1 MSLLIKGLDMP
12 KLDEN
17 EEHLWV
23 PGWIEVGKDGK
34 AIFCTGTHFDPN
46 TIHSYAVEE
55 VPTHGRLIDADRL
68 LALVE
73 KEVNNTCIG
82 CEPEPD
88 DCCAYDRFEK
98 IISEIKTAQTIIEA
112 EGVNE

>member
-23 PGWIEVGKDGK
+23 PGWIEVGKYGK

-55 VPTHGRLIDADRL
+55 VSTPHGRLIDADEL
-68 LALVE
+68 LRRPTNILFNKYPKSCVRNA
-73 KEVNNTCIG
+73 
-82 CEPEPD
+82 P
-88 DCCAYDRFEK
+88 
-98 IISEIKTAQTIIEA
+98 TIIEA
-112 EGVNE
+112 EVSE

>member
-55 VPTHGRLIDADRL
+55 LPTPHGRLIDADK
-68 LALVE
+68 LVWFIDNHIASGKKWVE
-73 KEVNNTCIG
+73 
-82 CEPEPD
+82 
-88 DCCAYDRFEK
+88 FET
-98 IISEIKTAQTIIEA
+98 IKDMINSLPTIIEA
-112 EGVNE
+112 EVSE

>member
-1 MSLLIKGLDMP
+1 MSLLIKGLDML

-17 EEHLWV
+17 EERLWV

-55 VPTHGRLIDADRL
+55 VPTPHGRLIDADK
-68 LALVE
+68 AATSISMMNNHPCGNSIETVNDVVE
-73 KEVNNTCIG
+73 WLRFADENGNNIAF
-82 CEPEPD
+82 P
-88 DCCAYDRFEK
+88 
-98 IISEIKTAQTIIEA
+98 TIIEA
-112 EGVNE
+112 EVSE

>member
-1 MSLLIKGLDMP
+1 MSILIKGLDMP
-12 KLDEN
+12 KLNEN

-23 PGWIEVGKDGK
+23 PGWIEVGKDDK

-55 VPTHGRLIDADRL
+55 VPTPHGRLVDSNEL
-68 LALVE
+68 LDDFMKAYPVGSPDL
-73 KEVNNTCIG
+73 G
-82 CEPEPD
+82 C
-88 DCCAYDRFEK
+88 AFE
-98 IISEIKTAQTIIEA
+98 IIENAETFIKA

>member
-55 VPTHGRLIDADRL
+55 VPTHGRLIDADAHIKL
-68 LALVE
+68 LKENHCGERCRRNHNCFSCGIDMYIRIVE
-73 KEVNNTCIG
+73 N
-82 CEPEPD
+82 EP
-88 DCCAYDRFEK
+88 
-98 IISEIKTAQTIIEA
+98 TIIEA
-112 EGVNE
+112 EVSQ

>member
-55 VPTHGRLIDADRL
+55 VPTPHGRLIDADAYQYSGDL
-68 LALVE
+68 
-73 KEVNNTCIG
+73 ID
-82 CEPEPD
+82 EP
-88 DCCAYDRFEK
+88 
-98 IISEIKTAQTIIEA
+98 TIIGA
-112 EGVNE
+112 EVSE

>member
-55 VPTHGRLIDADRL
+55 LPTPHGRLIDADK
-68 LALVE
+68 LVWFIDNHIASGKKWVE
-73 KEVNNTCIG
+73 
-82 CEPEPD
+82 
-88 DCCAYDRFEK
+88 FET
-98 IISEIKTAQTIIEA
+98 IKDMINSLPTIIKA
-112 EGVNE
+112 EVSE

>member
-12 KLDEN
+12 KLNEN

-23 PGWIEVGKDGK
+23 PGWIEVGKDDK

-55 VPTHGRLIDADRL
+55 VSPHGRLIDADKL
-68 LALVE
+68 LDSFGKAINEDNHFVNFFSLVE
-73 KEVNNTCIG
+73 SA
-82 CEPEPD
+82 P
-88 DCCAYDRFEK
+88 
-98 IISEIKTAQTIIEA
+98 TIIKAEA
-112 EGVNE
+112 GE

>member
-55 VPTHGRLIDADRL
+55 VSTPHGRLIDADEL
-68 LALVE
+68 LRRPTNILFNKYPKSCVRNA
-73 KEVNNTCIG
+73 
-82 CEPEPD
+82 P
-88 DCCAYDRFEK
+88 
-98 IISEIKTAQTIIEA
+98 TIIEA
-112 EGVNE
+112 EVSE

>member
-23 PGWIEVGKDGK
+23 PGWIEVGNDGK

-55 VPTHGRLIDADRL
+55 VPTPHGRLVDSNEL
-68 LALVE
+68 LDDFMKAYPVGSPDL
-73 KEVNNTCIG
+73 G
-82 CEPEPD
+82 C
-88 DCCAYDRFEK
+88 AFE
-98 IISEIKTAQTIIEA
+98 IIENA
-112 EGVNE
+112 ETFIKAEA